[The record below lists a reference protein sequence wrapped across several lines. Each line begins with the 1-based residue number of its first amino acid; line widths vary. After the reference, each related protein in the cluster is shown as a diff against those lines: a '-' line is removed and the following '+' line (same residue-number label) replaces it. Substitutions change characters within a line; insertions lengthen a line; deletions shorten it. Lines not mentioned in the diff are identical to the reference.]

1 MYQLIKNNKPSSK
14 TEDVLK
20 EEIIRLSDERV
31 DYYNSKLTG
40 LQVIAAVAPL
50 AGLLGTIFGMID
62 AFQQLENAGK
72 NVDPAILSGGIWE
85 ALLTTAAGLSIAIP
99 VVIFESWFRGLI
111 EKLKLKIESSI
122 TQIFTSHII

>member
-1 MYQLIKNNKPSSK
+1 
-14 TEDVLK
+14 
-20 EEIIRLSDERV
+20 
-31 DYYNSKLTG
+31 
-40 LQVIAAVAPL
+40 
-50 AGLLGTIFGMID
+50 MID

-111 EKLKLKIESSI
+111 DKLKLSIESSI